1 MDAYTHTIIAT
12 SAIAVAYSLGR
23 YVQNNTLHEK
33 VVGWVLEKLEKDGFI
48 QTKTDEDGDKELIKI
63 SEIIAKHINGT

>member
-1 MDAYTHTIIAT
+1 MDVYTHTIIAT

-23 YVQNNTLHEK
+23 YVQNTTLHEK
-33 VVGWVLEKLEKDGFI
+33 VVGWGLEKLDKDGFI

>member
-1 MDAYTHTIIAT
+1 MDVYTHTIIAT
-12 SAIAVAYSLGR
+12 GAIAVAYSLGR

-48 QTKTDEDGDKELIKI
+48 QTKTDEDGDKQLIKI
-63 SEIIAKHINGT
+63 SEIIAKNINGT

>member
-1 MDAYTHTIIAT
+1 MDVYTHTIIAT

>member
-1 MDAYTHTIIAT
+1 MDVYTHTIIAT

-23 YVQNNTLHEK
+23 YVQNNTLHEN
-33 VVGWVLEKLEKDGFI
+33 VVGWVLDKLEKDGFV
-48 QTKTDEDGDKELIKI
+48 QTKTDKDGEKELIKI

>member
-1 MDAYTHTIIAT
+1 MDVYTHTIIAT

-48 QTKTDEDGDKELIKI
+48 QTKTDEDGDKELIPI
-63 SEIIAKHINGT
+63 SEIESKCN

>member
-1 MDAYTHTIIAT
+1 MDVYTHTIIAT
-12 SAIAVAYSLGR
+12 SSIAVAYSLGR
-23 YVQNNTLHEK
+23 YVQNSTLHEK

>member
-1 MDAYTHTIIAT
+1 MDVYTHTIIAT

-23 YVQNNTLHEK
+23 YVQNITLHEK

>member
-1 MDAYTHTIIAT
+1 MDVYTHTIIAT

-48 QTKTDEDGDKELIKI
+48 QTKTDEDGDKELSKI

>member
-1 MDAYTHTIIAT
+1 MDVYTHTIIAT

-48 QTKTDEDGDKELIKI
+48 QTKTDEDGDKQLIKI